1 MKRHWILVCGSALL
15 FAVACADGGGTTEE
29 AAAPAAA
36 GEAAATEAPAAS
48 TPAEETTPAAEPASA
63 EAPAEGEAPEAA
75 PRLVAPARGTVEI
88 QLTQPRSRRDGE
100 FVVTTFRVKNMANA
114 PLAGLRID
122 EFWYDKSGNPVGG
135 APTFRQRTPLQ
146 PGEVIDVELRTPTNP
161 AMNQPQ
167 WQFRHANGEIRTTR
181 VDKL

>member
-1 MKRHWILVCGSALL
+1 MKRHWILVGSALL
-15 FAVACADGGGTTEE
+15 FAVACADTGGTTEE

-36 GEAAATEAPAAS
+36 EAPAAS
-48 TPAEETTPAAEPASA
+48 TPAEETPAAAPARA
-63 EAPAEGEAPEAA
+63 EAPAVGAESAA

-88 QLTQPRSRRDGE
+88 QLTQPRARREGD

-135 APTFRQRTPLQ
+135 APTFRQRTPMQ
-146 PGEVIDVELRTPTNP
+146 PGEVIDVELRTPANP

-167 WQFRHANGEIRTTR
+167 WQFRHANGDIKTTR